1 MVNKLILKNFKA
13 FKYLELDLSYINILS
28 GVNGGGKS
36 TVIQS
41 LLLLVQSKVASK
53 SNSIDKINLNG
64 YFLKYFNKNELLC
77 VNANDSEFTIELDG
91 IEFKTNGESIDSE
104 IFLEKEKDFTIYDH
118 FDYISADRFGP
129 KRYHEEIVLPY
140 NMIGKYGENTINM
153 LTKYYDKI
161 YNNLEKSLS
170 FIFNEK
176 INIQPVN
183 SNDMHVSSIGL
194 KNYKSVFADFFNPIH
209 MPFGLSY
216 LLPILVSIEIT
227 KYLHNDKKS
236 LLIFENPEAHL
247 HPSAQ
252 SRLGYIF
259 AKESYANLQL
269 IIETHSEHIINGMLI
284 GLKDKKIKREDI
296 NINFFTKSNEIGENK
311 NTPITLDKDDK
322 IDIWPEGFMD
332 QFTNDSYR
340 ILNVS
345 ASIEELIK

>member
-1 MVNKLILKNFKA
+1 MVNKLILRNFKA
-13 FKYLELDLSYINILS
+13 FRYLELDLSNINILS

-53 SNSIDKINLNG
+53 SDSIDRINLNG

-77 VNANDSEFTIELDG
+77 VNADDSEFTIELDG
-91 IEFKTNGESIDSE
+91 IELKTNGESIDSE
-104 IFLEKEKDFTIYDH
+104 IFLKETKDFAIYDH

-140 NMIGKYGENTINM
+140 NMIGKYGENTIHM
-153 LTKYYDKI
+153 LTKHHGEIFK
-161 YNNLEKSLS
+161 NLEKSLS
-170 FIFNEK
+170 FIFDEN
-176 INIQPVN
+176 INIQPVGL
-183 SNDMHVSSIGL
+183 NDMHVSSIGL
-194 KNYKSVFADFFNPIH
+194 KNYKSMFAKFFNPIH

-259 AKESYANLQL
+259 ANESCDNIQL

-284 GLKDKKIKREDI
+284 GLKDKIIRRDDI
-296 NINFFTKSNEIGENK
+296 SINFFTKSGEIGENK
-311 NTPITLDKDDK
+311 NIPITLNEEGK
-322 IDIWPEGFMD
+322 ISIWPKGFMD
-332 QFTNDSYR
+332 QFTIDSYR
-340 ILNVS
+340 ILDES
-345 ASIEELIK
+345 KSIEELFE